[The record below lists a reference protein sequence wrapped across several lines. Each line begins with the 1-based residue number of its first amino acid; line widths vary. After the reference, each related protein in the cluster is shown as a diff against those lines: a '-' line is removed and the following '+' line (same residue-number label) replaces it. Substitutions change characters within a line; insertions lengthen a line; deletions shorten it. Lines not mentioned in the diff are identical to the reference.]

1 MALPKFTVQVHGAV
15 PGDAI
20 VIAFADAVDLVTG
33 HAVQEQVVQAVE
45 GFRCRSGAQ
54 VLAGTEIIG
63 RFFQRRQAV
72 FLIAGDVEYQSSIA
86 AFGIVDARLE
96 PAVDVRFVNDF
107 VQFATVFAAVF
118 VGQVTV
124 GPALVRSVADEFV
137 DQAFLELD
145 FIV

>member
-1 MALPKFTVQVHGAV
+1 M
-15 PGDAI
+15 
-20 VIAFADAVDLVTG
+20 
-33 HAVQEQVVQAVE
+33 E

-72 FLIAGDVEYQSSIA
+72 FLIAGDVEYQGSIA
-86 AFGIVDARLE
+86 AFGVVDARLE
-96 PAVDVRFVNDF
+96 PAVDVRFVDDF
-107 VQFATVFAAVF
+107 IQFAAVFAAVF
-118 VGQVTV
+118 IGQIAI
-124 GPALVRSVADEFV
+124 GPALAGCIADEFV